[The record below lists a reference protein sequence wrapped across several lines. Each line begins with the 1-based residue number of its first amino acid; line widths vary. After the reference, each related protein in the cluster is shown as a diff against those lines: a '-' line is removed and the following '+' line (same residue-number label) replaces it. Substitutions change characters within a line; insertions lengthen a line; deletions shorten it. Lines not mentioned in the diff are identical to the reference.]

1 MNLQEYPQGIPECG
15 SDALRFG
22 LLVHV
27 GAGKD
32 INLDVQRV
40 AAYSKFCNKLWNATR
55 FAFMYI
61 GRSEGT
67 GGHFTPGALPVSLL
81 LHNKTGPRTDLPC
94 LPDAWILSR
103 LAEAVELVDQQ
114 LKAYQIAAAAETIY
128 TFWYKE
134 LCDVYLEAI
143 KPIMQLDGSSI
154 ANAATKHATQTVLH
168 ACLDYGLRLL
178 HPFMPFV
185 TEELYHRLQLLCGEP
200 RSTIMNASYPVPG
213 AITALRSSYAEEAME
228 ILFKVSG
235 SIRSLRAAYLKGA
248 LEKHAPSVYIVCRNP
263 ATAAIVSSQVETI
276 CALAKSSKTPP
287 PAAVRL
293 VPEGCAAPAG
303 CATEILDKDTE
314 VHVLL
319 KGVVDFSKEVAR
331 LNKEYAGVQGRLDKL
346 KGKMA
351 MESYATKCPA
361 ATQVMRTGQTTR
373 TRTHTYT
380 RTHTKQQ
387 HTYHTKRRLPFQ

>member
-27 GAGKD
+27 GAGKRLVHLDVHAPLALSLLPSPPLPPFVCCCCLLLLTHPGKD

-61 GRSEGT
+61 GS

-81 LHNKTGPRTDLPC
+81 LHNPTGGPRTDLPC

-103 LAEAVELVDQQ
+103 LAEAVEQVDTQ
-114 LKAYQIAAAAETIY
+114 LKNYQIAAAAETLY
-128 TFWYKE
+128 AFWYRE

-143 KPIMQLDGSSI
+143 KPIMQLDSSSI

-185 TEELYHRLQLLCGEP
+185 TEELYHRLQ
-200 RSTIMNASYPVPG
+200 VQQQ
-213 AITALRSSYAEEAME
+213 EEE
-228 ILFKVSG
+228 RQQS
-235 SIRSLRAAYLKGA
+235 
-248 LEKHAPSVYIVCRNP
+248 
-263 ATAAIVSSQVETI
+263 
-276 CALAKSSKTPP
+276 KSSCTAPP
-287 PAAVRL
+287 PSHPSL
-293 VPEGCAAPAG
+293 HPPP
-303 CATEILDKDTE
+303 
-314 VHVLL
+314 
-319 KGVVDFSKEVAR
+319 FS
-331 LNKEYAGVQGRLDKL
+331 
-346 KGKMA
+346 
-351 MESYATKCPA
+351 P
-361 ATQVMRTGQTTR
+361 
-373 TRTHTYT
+373 
-380 RTHTKQQ
+380 
-387 HTYHTKRRLPFQ
+387 P